1 MTEKPNEAVIRDYIA
16 DHLDLIESNLTLVD
30 KEFYLKNSNGASG
43 FLDIFARSA
52 TGQLVIIEIKKTDS
66 AAREAIQELYK
77 YAALLRERYL
87 IQEIEYRLILLSVE
101 WHELLTPYSEFVQ
114 TAPYEI
120 LAGRIVLDDGGLPD
134 AIEPVAPIPP
144 PAGRKIGIRHFLWR
158 FPSEADARAAV
169 PELAKFMT
177 DAGLTDFVLVESR
190 SSNPLIADNGFLYF
204 AQQEL
209 TFDAYMALIEC
220 NLSDAQ
226 LEEFREN
233 IADLPELEDRVAE
246 ASDAV
251 WAHRSGAPYRE
262 IGSDSAEIS
271 NPEKARVWFEPG
283 KQISV
288 HVHRFGRFADD
299 HLTDEMIIAEI
310 VGDGGESDY
319 RLRFTAR
326 TDSPPRMKAL
336 KERVENIFFFNP
348 EWLGAASQLITYATR
363 KNGPATIDIIAFS
376 NEDVLRGIAGS
387 AFGYPGYVPIFQFDI
402 IHGDKTE
409 RFIGL
414 IEWDGTTP
422 DFDKIIAD
430 YFSGDRFGYFMAA
443 HFGENRGMNLEIMN
457 RLGLRYSVF
466 REGPDGPERI
476 RVQGSTIAEI
486 GKPIRGSIN
495 TMIHENVD
503 EVGKI
508 VELFME
514 HDMGFAMSIE
524 AYLNSGLPKAER
536 RLADLIAREPRPHKV
551 MFWSGDIT
559 ICDRCEHPFAP
570 LRFMVDAILPGGIG
584 ANVCAKCFFD
594 LDCGLGT
601 GHGQAYEATE
611 KGWLHIA
618 G

>member
-1 MTEKPNEAVIRDYIA
+1 MTKKWSETAIRDYIA
-16 DHLDLIESNLTLVD
+16 ARLDLIEPGLTFVD

-52 TGQLVIIEIKKTDS
+52 TGQLVIIEIKKTNS

-87 IQEIEYRLILLSVE
+87 IQDIEYRLILLSVE

-114 TAPYEI
+114 TAPYEV
-120 LAGRIVLDDGGLPD
+120 LAGRIILNDTGVPD

-169 PELAKFMT
+169 PKLAKFMT
-177 DAGLTDFVLVESR
+177 NAGLTDFVLVESR

-209 TFDAYMALIEC
+209 TLDAYMALIEC

-233 IADLPELEDRVAE
+233 IASLPELEDRVAE

-251 WAHRSGAPYRE
+251 WAYRSGTPYCE

-271 NPEKARVWFEPG
+271 NPEKARAWFEPG

-288 HVHRFGRFADD
+288 QVHRFGRFADD
-299 HLTDEMIIAEI
+299 SLSDDMIIAEI
-310 VGDGGESDY
+310 VGDGGESDF

-336 KERVENIFFFNP
+336 KEKVENIFFNP
-348 EWLGAASQLITYATR
+348 EWLGAVTQLITYATR
-363 KNGPATIDIIAFS
+363 KNRPATIDIVAFS
-376 NEDVLRGIAGS
+376 NEDVLRGIAGA
-387 AFGYPGYVPIFQFDI
+387 AFGYPGYVPTFRLDI
-402 IHGDKTE
+402 IHDDKIE
-409 RFIGL
+409 QFIGL
-414 IEWDGTTP
+414 IEWDGSTP

-430 YFSGDRFGYFMAA
+430 HFSGDRFGYFMAA
-443 HFGENRGMNLEIMN
+443 HFGENRGMNLDIMN
-457 RLGLRYSVF
+457 TLGLRYSVF
-466 REGPDGPERI
+466 REGLNGPERI
-476 RVQGSTIAEI
+476 RVQGSTIIAI

-495 TMIHENVD
+495 TMIHENIE
-503 EVGKI
+503 EVSKI

-514 HDMGFAMSIE
+514 HDMGFAKSIE
-524 AYLNSGLPKAER
+524 SYLNSELPTAER
-536 RLADLIAREPRPHKV
+536 QLADLVSLSPRPDGV
-551 MFWSGDIT
+551 TFWSGDIT
-559 ICDRCEHPFAP
+559 VCNNCGYPFAS
-570 LRFMVDAILPGGIG
+570 LRFMVDTILLGGIG
-584 ANVCAKCFFD
+584 TNLCAKCFFD
-594 LDCGLGT
+594 IGRGLGT
-601 GHGQAYEATE
+601 GRGQAYEATE
-611 KGWLHIA
+611 KGWLHVA